1 MSRDTYITIEEAY
14 LLSLVA
20 VLRASSFFVEILSYI
35 CGMSADATEEK
46 DREIIRSINDIHK
59 KVEEMPLE
67 KFGAFTSEMQTEQPF
82 LFSLLLGYQKRG
94 GYSARQLDG
103 IVKVFGVMWAY
114 FREQYAD
121 PMIPIEPKGFEEK
134 VTANNEMLDTWS
146 KGGSANLTQFLA
158 QYSHRHIFTFVMV
171 YFSQRM
177 EFQPL
182 QPDARAGLIYECK
195 SIIDCLGAA

>member
-1 MSRDTYITIEEAY
+1 
-14 LLSLVA
+14 
-20 VLRASSFFVEILSYI
+20 
-35 CGMSADATEEK
+35 MSADATEEK

-67 KFGAFTSEMQTEQPF
+67 EFGGFTAEMQAEQPF

-114 FREQYAD
+114 FREQAPTSSISITAEY
-121 PMIPIEPKGFEEK
+121 FEEK
-134 VTANNEMLDTWS
+134 VTANNELLASWS
-146 KGGSANLTQFLA
+146 KGGSANLTQFLP
-158 QYSHRHIFTFVMV
+158 QYPHRHIFTFVMV

-182 QPDARAGLIYECK
+182 QPDARAALIYECK